1 MPTASNAPLGT
12 ASLLSTTSDAWVQA
26 VLGDFDTFLLDHAA
40 CERKA
45 SAMAMTFVVRY
56 PDRDAILDPMIQ
68 LAREELAHFHAVFK
82 LLQARGLHF
91 VTDQKDP
98 YLNALLPHCRND
110 RKDRDRNDR
119 KDRDRNDRKDR
130 DRNDRDPEFLDRL
143 LMAGVV
149 EARGCE
155 RFGRLA
161 DALEDTEMKQFY
173 AEIAA
178 SESRHAQLFVDL
190 ASQYFDEA
198 TIQERL
204 RFWLERDAEIV
215 ADLPPRAAL
224 H

>member
-1 MPTASNAPLGT
+1 M
-12 ASLLSTTSDAWVQA
+12 
-26 VLGDFDTFLLDHAA
+26 
-40 CERKA
+40 
-45 SAMAMTFVVRY
+45 
-56 PDRDAILDPMIQ
+56 
-68 LAREELAHFHAVFK
+68 
-82 LLQARGLHF
+82 LQARGLHF

-110 RKDRDRNDR
+110 RN
-119 KDRDRNDRKDR
+119 N
-130 DRNDRDPEFLDRL
+130 RDPEFLDRL

-161 DALEDTEMKQFY
+161 DALEDAEMKQFY
-173 AEIAA
+173 AEITA

-190 ASQYFDEA
+190 AGHYFEA
-198 TIQERL
+198 GMIQDRL
-204 RFWLERDAEIV
+204 GFWLERDAEII

>member
-1 MPTASNAPLGT
+1 MSTASNAPLGC
-12 ASLLSTTSDAWVQA
+12 ASLLSTTADGWVQA
-26 VLGDFDTFLLDHAA
+26 VLGDFDSFLLDHAA

-91 VTDQKDP
+91 VADQKDP

-110 RKDRDRNDR
+110 RHDREQGQ
-119 KDRDRNDRKDR
+119 
-130 DRNDRDPEFLDRL
+130 EFLDRL

-161 DALEDTEMKQFY
+161 DALEDPELKEFY
-173 AEIAA
+173 AEITA

-190 ASQYFDEA
+190 AALYFDGD

-204 RFWLERDAEIV
+204 VFWLERDAEIV
-215 ADLPPRAAL
+215 AELPPRAAL

>member
-1 MPTASNAPLGT
+1 MSTASNPPLGA
-12 ASLLSTTSDAWVQA
+12 ASLLSVTSDAWVQA

-45 SAMAMTFVVRY
+45 SAMAITFVVRY
-56 PDRDAILDPMIQ
+56 PDRDAILDPMIC

-91 VTDQKDP
+91 VTDSKDP
-98 YLNALLPHCRND
+98 YLNALLPHCRNG
-110 RKDRDRNDR
+110 RKDRN
-119 KDRDRNDRKDR
+119 
-130 DRNDRDPEFLDRL
+130 PEFLDRL

-155 RFGRLA
+155 RFETLA
-161 DALEDTEMKQFY
+161 KALEDAELKQFY
-173 AEIAA
+173 AEIAV

-190 ASQYFDEA
+190 AGHYFETD

-204 RFWLERDAEIV
+204 GFWLERDAEII
-215 ADLPPRAAL
+215 ADLPPQAAL